1 MPDDTG
7 IYSLIISSYFLIGLI
22 SLLLLIT
29 ILIIVNRKSKKEKDK
44 EMIKGILKS
53 VLANKQTIEKRQ
65 EKEKKERGVII
76 ELIAC
81 ELLFV
86 FGAAFS
92 VIGYLASKY
101 VVLIAGLA
109 SMIVSLPFLELI
121 LKTKAEKPEEKIVEK
136 VERLLKKENFLKKKE
151 GQLKKEID
159 LIYDQALKLMNIE
172 TTMIST
178 RHVEGDVKKVLKIT
192 DELLEKLP
200 EEEIERF
207 VKSKDF
213 KLYKNVMKKMKEEK

>member
-1 MPDDTG
+1 MPG
-7 IYSLIISSYFLIGLI
+7 IGTYSLLSSYFLIGII
-22 SLLLLIT
+22 SLLLLV
-29 ILIIVNRKSKKEKDK
+29 IIFVAVHRKSKREKNK
-44 EMIKGILKS
+44 EMIKGILQS
-53 VLANKQTIEKRQ
+53 VLTQKQTIEKRQ
-65 EKEKKERGVII
+65 EKDKKEKGAAI

-92 VIGYLASKY
+92 IIGYLASKN

-109 SMIVSLPFLELI
+109 AMVVSLPFFEI
-121 LKTKAEKPEEKIVEK
+121 VLKIREKKPEDKIAEK
-136 VERLLKKENFLKKKE
+136 VERLLKKEIFLKKKE
-151 GQLKKEID
+151 GQLKREID

-172 TTMIST
+172 KTMVSA
-178 RHVEGDVKKVLKIT
+178 RHVEGDVKKVLRIT

-200 EEEIERF
+200 EEEIEKF

-213 KLYKNVMKKMKEEK
+213 KLYKNVMKHMRVAK